1 MHVCIS
7 SVTSSVPTNQW
18 VRQYLT
24 KIRFL
29 TLSFI
34 LQIEDVAEA
43 ALLPFKLTGNALP
56 LEIVLQTGKN
66 YKK

>member
-1 MHVCIS
+1 MGCSLSLPCLCFWLLPHINV
-7 SVTSSVPTNQW
+7 W
-18 VRQYLT
+18 VRCAQV
-24 KIRFL
+24 
-29 TLSFI
+29 
-34 LQIEDVAEA
+34 EDVAEA